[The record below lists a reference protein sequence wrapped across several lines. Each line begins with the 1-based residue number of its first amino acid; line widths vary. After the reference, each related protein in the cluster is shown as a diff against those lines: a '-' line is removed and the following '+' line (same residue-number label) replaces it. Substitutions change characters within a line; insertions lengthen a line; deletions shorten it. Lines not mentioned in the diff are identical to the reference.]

1 VAKVLDEA
9 EPLVAYAR
17 AAWRRGRPDE
27 ARGAIA
33 ACCVYAGLFGPPQYV
48 RYDPAA
54 FIKARGPRL
63 ADDAHTLHVEPV
75 TECVGDPDRVFD
87 CLRQLV
93 CGVVL
98 EADSVLAVEVFEQ
111 AGEPCIALAFDGP
124 GRFPS
129 EVAVDGFLPLS
140 LEELG
145 RRWTLATRGGRID
158 DAPNGLLL
166 RLTGQRMPPE
176 PVADLEPLLEALGQ
190 AADHAASDD
199 ARTRETLEGCLALVE
214 GEGSPPETVGVKA
227 VVGEVI
233 DAASSILTERCI
245 NAETLL
251 DPNAPPLLLR
261 RDRVRAF
268 FATVVR
274 YATAILPNAG
284 SLTLMTDYQ
293 AGERVLGVVVAIEG
307 PRSVTEETFHLAG
320 LRRAVVEVHDGTLEW
335 APDSDGVTITA
346 TFPDRVGRALDEWIP
361 GFDAFAERSRQMLR
375 LLKSGGPAPP
385 EDFLLDGVLEAELE
399 RWLLPCYA
407 GAAAVNLAHDLS
419 EKTAGLP
426 GSSPARLKKALT
438 QIKRGKP
445 RKEIA
450 APPYAAEV
458 LWAFRRDD
466 RHRKA
471 VGAEALDEDALERLC
486 RALLETPPDY
496 AKGLRLVARAIADR
510 P

>member
-1 VAKVLDEA
+1 
-9 EPLVAYAR
+9 
-17 AAWRRGRPDE
+17 
-27 ARGAIA
+27 
-33 ACCVYAGLFGPPQYV
+33 
-48 RYDPAA
+48 
-54 FIKARGPRL
+54 
-63 ADDAHTLHVEPV
+63 
-75 TECVGDPDRVFD
+75 
-87 CLRQLV
+87 
-93 CGVVL
+93 
-98 EADSVLAVEVFEQ
+98 
-111 AGEPCIALAFDGP
+111 
-124 GRFPS
+124 
-129 EVAVDGFLPLS
+129 
-140 LEELG
+140 
-145 RRWTLATRGGRID
+145 
-158 DAPNGLLL
+158 
-166 RLTGQRMPPE
+166 M
-176 PVADLEPLLEALGQ
+176 
-190 AADHAASDD
+190 
-199 ARTRETLEGCLALVE
+199 
-214 GEGSPPETVGVKA
+214 
-227 VVGEVI
+227 
-233 DAASSILTERCI
+233 LTERCI
-245 NAETLL
+245 NSETLL

-274 YATAILPNAG
+274 YAAAVLPNAG

-307 PRSVTEETFHLAG
+307 PRCVSEETFHLAG

-361 GFDAFAERSRQMLR
+361 GFDVFAERSRQMLR

-385 EDFLLDGVLEAELE
+385 EDFLLGGVLEAELE
-399 RWLLPCYA
+399 RWLLPKFA
-407 GAAAVNLAHDLS
+407 GAAAVNLAHDLL
-419 EKTAGLP
+419 EETAGLP

-486 RALLETPPDY
+486 RALLEIPPDY
-496 AKGLRLVARAIADR
+496 AEGLCLVARAIADR